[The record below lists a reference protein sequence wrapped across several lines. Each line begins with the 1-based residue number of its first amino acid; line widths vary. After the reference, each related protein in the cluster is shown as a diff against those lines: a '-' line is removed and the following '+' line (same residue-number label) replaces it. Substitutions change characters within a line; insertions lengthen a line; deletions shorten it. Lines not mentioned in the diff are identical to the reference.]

1 MMFINGIND
10 LRMQLIFIM
19 IYHDLSTTHSI
30 YISHLKP
37 LSRASVRDVPM
48 VSKLTRT
55 GMISQVTIS
64 LGFSTSFRVQGSKH
78 HEKNLLAAEF
88 NFLHPMYTIV
98 YINVYHII
106 LYIYV
111 FVCVCVCNKR
121 LTHEPLF
128 YINPAGWVSNT
139 GDDQPNGDIK

>member
-1 MMFINGIND
+1 
-10 LRMQLIFIM
+10 M
-19 IYHDLSTTHSI
+19 IYPPLTLYIYI

-55 GMISQVTIS
+55 RMISQVTIS
-64 LGFSTSFRVQGSKH
+64 LGFSTSFRVQASKH

-106 LYIYV
+106 LYIYMCL
-111 FVCVCVCNKR
+111 CVCVC
-121 LTHEPLF
+121 L
-128 YINPAGWVSNT
+128 
-139 GDDQPNGDIK
+139 